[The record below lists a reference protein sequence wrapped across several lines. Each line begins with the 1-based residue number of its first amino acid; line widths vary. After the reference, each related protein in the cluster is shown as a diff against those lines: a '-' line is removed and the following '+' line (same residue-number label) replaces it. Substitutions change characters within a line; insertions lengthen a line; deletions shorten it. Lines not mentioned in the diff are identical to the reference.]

1 MTIMEFVN
9 DQRNLVKMFKLK
21 MKKLFS
27 TILVTVLFFCGN
39 TYADNH
45 IITIQCQYDDPGLS
59 FLKPIYVINLETKK
73 VKVGATSMYVLKY
86 SDTEILLGKA
96 NAALSE
102 KMEIDRMTGR
112 YQKEQI
118 FYGTS
123 EEEKKIVNGSGI
135 CQKVEKAF

>member
-1 MTIMEFVN
+1 
-9 DQRNLVKMFKLK
+9 
-21 MKKLFS
+21 MKKLF
-27 TILVTVLFFCGN
+27 LALLFAIFSSN
-39 TYADNH
+39 TSYADSH
-45 IITIQCQYDDPGLS
+45 TITIQCQYDDPNLS

-86 SDTEILLGKA
+86 TDDEILLGKA

-102 KMEIDRMTGR
+102 KMKIDRITGR
-112 YQKEQI
+112 YTKEQI

-123 EEEKKIVNGSGI
+123 EEEKKIVNSSGI

>member
-1 MTIMEFVN
+1 
-9 DQRNLVKMFKLK
+9 
-21 MKKLFS
+21 MKKLFI
-27 TILVTVLFFCGN
+27 TLLLAFFSSN
-39 TYADNH
+39 TAFADNH
-45 IITIQCQYDDPGLS
+45 IITIQCKYDDTGLS

-73 VKVGATSMYVLKY
+73 VKVGATSMHILKY
-86 SDTEILLGKA
+86 SDNEILLGKA

-102 KMEIDRMTGR
+102 KMEIDRITGR

-123 EEEKKIVNGSGI
+123 EEEKKIVNSSGI